1 MAPVRKAVA
10 NAATA
15 VALMAAVAS
24 CRSGP
29 GGSPGGGYHP
39 PTPAPSMSASAST
52 APTPGTPG
60 PTTPAAPTTAPAT
73 TTPAGP
79 TTAPATT
86 APAGPT
92 TAPPTIPPAPT
103 TPPGN
108 PPTQNPPPPPPATTP
123 PATTPP
129 ANPPGT
135 GTPQDEILRLTNVER
150 QKAGCGPL
158 LFDASLTAAA
168 QAHSADMATNNYFSH
183 TGLNGSTH
191 ISRARAAGWPN
202 SSVSENIAAG
212 STTPAAT
219 IQMWMNSSG
228 HRANILDCGSTH
240 LGVGYA
246 QGGGTYRYY
255 WTQAFGRR

>member
-10 NAATA
+10 SAATA

-39 PTPAPSMSASAST
+39 PTPAPSVSASAST

-60 PTTPAAPTTAPAT
+60 TTTPAAPTTAPAT
-73 TTPAGP
+73 T
-79 TTAPATT
+79 APG
-86 APAGPT
+86 GPT
-92 TAPPTIPPAPT
+92 TAPPTIPPAPTSRPPVPTTRPPVPT

-108 PPTQNPPPPPPATTP
+108 PPTQNPPPPP

-183 TGLNGSTH
+183 TGQNGSTAG
-191 ISRARAAGWPN
+191 SRAQAAGWPN
-202 SSVSENIAAG
+202 GYVGENIAAG

-228 HRANILDCGSTH
+228 HRANILNCAYTH